1 MIKSIISILKS
12 YWEQDVVPFF
22 RIMWSPSNK
31 STQETPDGLKNDNTM
46 ESYIVKSKDDAVGLE
61 DDEMVQLSEI
71 PRLRSR
77 QEHLEK
83 TLRN

>member
-22 RIMWSPSNK
+22 RIMWSPLNK
-31 STQETPDGLKNDNTM
+31 KAQETPDGLKNDNTM

-61 DDEMVQLSEI
+61 DDEMVQLSEMPYI
-71 PRLRSR
+71 GLS
-77 QEHLEK
+77 EEE
-83 TLRN
+83 